1 MEKMISCE
9 FNMDTACVE
18 LRYTDG
24 MMISIDCTEVEF
36 KVTHT
41 VKQRAFLDYLI
52 YNAPPDMAGEA
63 GILTVPNGLARDLH
77 YAGELTEK
85 TGAEGVSR
93 TGITRYGS
101 AVPFSLDTKGQRPD
115 TQLYLLMRSV
125 YTVAKKNASEP
136 SLILDKTKNRRETK
150 NMKQYVVDAFT
161 DQVFHG
167 NQAAVCVL
175 DKWLSEEL
183 MINITRENN
192 FSETAFT
199 VKEGEKWHLRWFTP
213 GGEIDLCGHATL
225 GTAFV
230 LLNYY
235 EKDAQQV
242 VFTTLSGDLIV
253 TRKGELYEME
263 FPAYDL
269 KKVDVTAAMEDALGA
284 SVKEAYLARD
294 LLCVLDDEQAV
305 RELKP
310 DLEKIKQI
318 DGLLVH
324 VTARGRDEDCV
335 SRSFAPKLSVAEDP
349 VCGSGHCHIIPYWAD
364 LLGKNDLVAYQ
375 ASKRGGTLYC
385 RREGSKI
392 FMAGKAALYSIDEL
406 FI

>member
-1 MEKMISCE
+1 
-9 FNMDTACVE
+9 
-18 LRYTDG
+18 
-24 MMISIDCTEVEF
+24 
-36 KVTHT
+36 
-41 VKQRAFLDYLI
+41 
-52 YNAPPDMAGEA
+52 
-63 GILTVPNGLARDLH
+63 
-77 YAGELTEK
+77 
-85 TGAEGVSR
+85 
-93 TGITRYGS
+93 
-101 AVPFSLDTKGQRPD
+101 
-115 TQLYLLMRSV
+115 
-125 YTVAKKNASEP
+125 
-136 SLILDKTKNRRETK
+136 
-150 NMKQYVVDAFT
+150 MKQYVVDAFT
-161 DQVFHG
+161 DRVFHG

-175 DKWLSEEL
+175 DEWPREEL
-183 MINITRENN
+183 MMNITRENN

-242 VFTTLSGDLIV
+242 VFTTMSGDLIV

-284 SVKEAYLARD
+284 PVKEAYIARD
-294 LLCVLDDEQAV
+294 LLCVVDSEQTV
-305 RELKP
+305 RKLTP

-324 VTARGRDEDCV
+324 VTARGKDEDCV

-364 LLGKNDLVAYQ
+364 LLGKNELLAYQ

-406 FI
+406 FV

>member
-1 MEKMISCE
+1 
-9 FNMDTACVE
+9 
-18 LRYTDG
+18 
-24 MMISIDCTEVEF
+24 
-36 KVTHT
+36 
-41 VKQRAFLDYLI
+41 
-52 YNAPPDMAGEA
+52 
-63 GILTVPNGLARDLH
+63 
-77 YAGELTEK
+77 
-85 TGAEGVSR
+85 
-93 TGITRYGS
+93 
-101 AVPFSLDTKGQRPD
+101 
-115 TQLYLLMRSV
+115 
-125 YTVAKKNASEP
+125 
-136 SLILDKTKNRRETK
+136 
-150 NMKQYVVDAFT
+150 MKQYVVDAFT

-175 DKWLSEEL
+175 DHWLSEEF
-183 MINITRENN
+183 MMNITRENN

-225 GTAFV
+225 ATAFV

-235 EKDAQQV
+235 EKDAQLV

-269 KKVDVTAAMEDALGA
+269 KKVDVTVAMEDALGA
-284 SVKEAYLARD
+284 SVKEAYIARD
-294 LLCVLDDEQAV
+294 LLCVLDNEQTV
-305 RELKP
+305 RDLKP

-324 VTARGRDEDCV
+324 VTARGSNEDCV

-364 LLGKNDLVAYQ
+364 LLGKDDLVAYQ
-375 ASKRGGTLYC
+375 ASKRGGTLFC